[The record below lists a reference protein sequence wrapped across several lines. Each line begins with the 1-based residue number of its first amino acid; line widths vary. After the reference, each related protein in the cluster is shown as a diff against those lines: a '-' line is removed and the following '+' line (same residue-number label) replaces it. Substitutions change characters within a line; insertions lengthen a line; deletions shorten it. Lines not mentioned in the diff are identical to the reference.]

1 MEKKKEGE
9 DEEEKEESDTQKE
22 LNVYTNIYL
31 IKSEKAN
38 NSKFV
43 LQYPFFLMLVKWLS
57 KLPFHRCSYIC
68 LFFIIK
74 SQISSLIYSAVNC
87 PPKTI
92 LFKVWKRQLPSVS
105 LGIILKLEVK
115 SVVFISS
122 SSDSPVY
129 SEDSSVIS
137 SVKI

>member
-1 MEKKKEGE
+1 MKYI
-9 DEEEKEESDTQKE
+9 
-22 LNVYTNIYL
+22 LIFNL

-38 NSKFV
+38 NSKLV
-43 LQYPFFLMLVKWLS
+43 PQYPSFLMLVIWLS
-57 KLPFHRCSYIC
+57 KLPSHRCSYIC

-105 LGIILKLEVK
+105 LGIILKIEVRG
-115 SVVFISS
+115 VVFISS
-122 SSDSPVY
+122 SSDSPEY

-137 SVKI
+137 SVKISLPKQFSNWLSVKVDLQKP